1 MSKIVTATFIFIV
14 ALVFFVILLFFIRK
28 NFIEQKQKAVSF
40 VSPIPKQEITQEVT
54 QEEGPSVLAEKAKL
68 EVATLKSFTDLSL
81 EGSATRSTQ
90 GKKFMLSIDASLPDT
105 ESDTFYQVW
114 LVKSRYGTPDFD
126 YLAVGKLV
134 KVGEKYNLEFSEEAD
149 YSQFKT
155 VVITQEKVEDN
166 TPEVHVL
173 EGGF

>member
-1 MSKIVTATFIFIV
+1 MSKVVTATFIFIV

-28 NFIEQKQKAVSF
+28 NFIEQKAVSF
-40 VSPIPKQEITQEVT
+40 VSPISKQEITQEVN
-54 QEEGPSVLAEKAKL
+54 QEEGSSVLAEKAKL

-81 EGSATRSTQ
+81 EGSATRSTE
-90 GKKFMLSIDASLPDT
+90 GEKFTLSIDATLPDL
-105 ESDTFYQVW
+105 ERDTFYQVW
-114 LVKSRYGTPDFD
+114 LVKSRYSASDFD
-126 YLAVGKLV
+126 YFAIGKLV

>member
-1 MSKIVTATFIFIV
+1 MSKVVIATFIFIV

-28 NFIEQKQKAVSF
+28 NFIEERSVSF
-40 VSPIPKQEITQEVT
+40 VSPVPKQEITQEVT
-54 QEEGPSVLAEKAKL
+54 QEEGSSVLAEKAKL

-81 EGSATRSTQ
+81 EGSATRSTE
-90 GKKFMLSIDASLPDT
+90 GEKFTLSIDATLPDF
-105 ESDTFYQVW
+105 ERGSFYQVW

-126 YLAVGKLV
+126 YFAVGTLV

-155 VVITQEKVEDN
+155 VVITQEKVEDD

-173 EGGF
+173 EGSF